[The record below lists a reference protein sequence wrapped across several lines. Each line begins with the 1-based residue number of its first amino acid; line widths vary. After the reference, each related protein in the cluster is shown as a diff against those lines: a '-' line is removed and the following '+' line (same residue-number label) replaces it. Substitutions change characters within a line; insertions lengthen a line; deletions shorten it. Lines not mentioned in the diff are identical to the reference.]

1 MVVPLMPP
9 PLAAA
14 PSAAGAAGDPF
25 DNPHGQAA
33 TGMSNLADAAQLA
46 AAEHVA
52 AGGQAP
58 AGADGQPPAAADQ
71 LPPNPPEVA
80 VPDLTPEVLFSD
92 TLAKVIEDNGLGEV
106 FTALGPILYE
116 IYGTAMI
123 THGMIINHRVRV
135 TDASGVSK
143 NVTLSLV
150 HGEDRQDAITAWVL
164 ELMPR
169 LIAARQGRATPT
181 SYAVS
186 TTLYTVL
193 SVLAP
198 DRSKEPSRRSSSS
211 DLGRGRTS
219 IDDDELGDGRDTSPA
234 GCTRSAMARAE
245 ATEKAKDSLNEMS
258 RKEIRDRCTYLQ
270 GKPGKAPTLSNICHA
285 NQLKRLHQELVVL
298 KQVPCGPNTQPHT
311 MLSMA
316 GESGLLA
323 DKAERGKDVIA
334 DATTSALELRA
345 RLRLFC
351 TSVRLVTCYEDDA
364 EETSRGVETF
374 TDAMDDCRNLVT
386 YAQARPACRV
396 GGAPRARGVCSTS
409 LLSRPAS
416 VNTQVYGAV
425 VGAMNKARRSSTRSG
440 ATLHEAFS
448 AAADIIYQDNDQAM
462 KQALLKKRAG
472 DKDPPGEDDDEDE
485 AGAATNPKKKRTRKR
500 AKNNDPDGKAVTL
513 PNGLTKKF
521 KAYPGGN
528 RDCPVKCTKA
538 HGKTA
543 VCEYNHSDKQ

>member
-169 LIAARQGRATPT
+169 LIAARQGRATPS